1 MYYIH
6 VKDVSIVSAFA
17 RELQLPQIRT
27 ERDHRSD
34 TSRLRNK
41 PRRPVVELVLAPVTT
56 DEILDDTP

>member
-41 PRRPVVELVLAPVTT
+41 PRRPVVELVSRR
-56 DEILDDTP
+56 